1 MNNKTANGD
10 TCLSLALR
18 FNSTP
23 CIAEFLLS
31 YAHVNVNATNVNNNN
46 MLALAISRGWPTVVK
61 AILERKPSNIVPDEK
76 RLAIDLLGKH
86 NLLTDSI
93 TDFLKECEAKRVRR
107 D

>member
-18 FNSTP
+18 FNRTP

-31 YAHVNVNATNVNNNN
+31 CGNVDVNATNVNNNS

-61 AILERKPSNIVPDEK
+61 AILDLEPTDVNLAEK
-76 RLAIDLLGKH
+76 HLAIDLLAKN
-86 NLLTDSI
+86 NLCV
-93 TDFLKECEAKRVRR
+93 EGYEAKRVRR